1 MPTGTISADIDVA
14 VARDDTEL
22 ARATMRRVSVRI
34 LPLIFI
40 LYVCNFID
48 RTNVAMASLQMNVD
62 LRLSG
67 RAYAFGVGTFS
78 SAMWC
83 SRCRAMSYS
92 RRWERGAGSR
102 GDGVARRPL
111 SQRVRNAE
119 SGDRPVVH
127 AL

>member
-40 LYVCNFID
+40 LYVCNFLD
-48 RTNVAMASLQMNVD
+48 RTNVAMASLQINVD

-67 RAYAFGVGTFS
+67 RAYAFGVGIFFLGYVVFEVPCNVIL
-78 SAMWC
+78 AKVG
-83 SRCRAMSYS
+83 A
-92 RRWERGAGSR
+92 RRWI
-102 GDGVARRPL
+102 ARRWRCSPSAFTAR
-111 SQRVRNAE
+111 SQCRV
-119 SGDRPVVH
+119 G
-127 AL
+127 